1 MLRSDR
7 LVIREIDEPLAL
19 QISETVS
26 DEDDVATY
34 LSSLPEKAVQDS
46 FQDIQ
51 SVLNFVQSLSAA
63 RDSTDVRRY
72 GAWTRDEVLIA
83 YVALANWDTNTP
95 EVQIT
100 VAAPYQHLGYG
111 KEFLQT
117 LFPWL
122 FQNFNVRHFIYRVR
136 TNNTP
141 SEKIVLAL
149 GGIKQEPQSAL
160 EELILKTYHIYPS

>member
-1 MLRSDR
+1 MLRSGR

-34 LSSLPEKAVQDS
+34 LSSLPEQIVQDS
-46 FQDIQ
+46 LQDMQ
-51 SVLNFVQSLSAA
+51 SVLNLVQSLSAA

-83 YVALANWDTNTP
+83 YVALTNWSTGTP

-111 KEFLQT
+111 REFLQA
-117 LFPWL
+117 LLPWL
-122 FQNFNVRHFIYRVR
+122 FQRFNVRHFVYRIR
-136 TNNTP
+136 INNTP

-160 EELILKTYHIYPS
+160 EKLILKTYHIYPP